1 MLINPN
7 TATLSHHLC
16 GLSAAQILLG
26 LGGEEQQGWGRRG
39 PVPVSSVPP
48 HPTVAVPLCP
58 ASIPLSAELRVR
70 TAIKSEPTSAA
81 QSCGVDL
88 GSAGIAERGGG
99 RYAFITLQSLCGGR
113 APGDAA
119 LKRAFVP
126 FPRFSKLLFAWL
138 FICIKAEGGGV
149 KISFSC
155 QAQRFPFRVFPLPPP
170 PPRLTASSAPP
181 HQGHPPGCPPQP
193 HFSPHY

>member
-88 GSAGIAERGGG
+88 GSAGIAERGGTICFHHSAVPVRREG
-99 RYAFITLQSLCGGR
+99 TAGCGFKESFCPLSTLLKAFICLVIYL
-113 APGDAA
+113 
-119 LKRAFVP
+119 
-126 FPRFSKLLFAWL
+126 
-138 FICIKAEGGGV
+138 
-149 KISFSC
+149 
-155 QAQRFPFRVFPLPPP
+155 
-170 PPRLTASSAPP
+170 
-181 HQGHPPGCPPQP
+181 H
-193 HFSPHY
+193 

>member
-1 MLINPN
+1 M
-7 TATLSHHLC
+7 
-16 GLSAAQILLG
+16 
-26 LGGEEQQGWGRRG
+26 
-39 PVPVSSVPP
+39 PP

-170 PPRLTASSAPP
+170 PQTHSILSPSPPRTPPRLPPPAPFLSPLLTLSPGGGVPRGGGDPASCTAT
-181 HQGHPPGCPPQP
+181 
-193 HFSPHY
+193 